1 MSTMEKTMKRVQTI
15 LFVASAALLAAA
27 CADESGELSGRGK
40 GGPGDGT
47 GETPGGGTTPEA
59 LQCTEKPEGKS
70 YVNFDTNKLED
81 TRVNENVGVNRARLK
96 PYGVLAGEY
105 QRVLGAVPASLA
117 GSAGSF
123 DEPPPR
129 WYEEAAHSGISL
141 NAFYGISFEGCLAY
155 AKTQPDLAAAP
166 TAESAKAQCT
176 KLMRKA
182 WSRSP
187 SPEETGS
194 CEKLAMEKLG
204 TEANTQRRWA
214 YVCASILSSSQFL
227 TF

>member
-1 MSTMEKTMKRVQTI
+1 MKRLQT
-15 LFVASAALLAAA
+15 LLVVASAAVLVAA
-27 CADESGELSGRGK
+27 CADEGEELSGRGK
-40 GGPGDGT
+40 GGPNGDGT
-47 GETPGGGTTPEA
+47 GEGPGGPGTPEA

-81 TRVNENVGVNRARLK
+81 TRVNEGVGLNRARLK

-141 NAFYGISFEGCLAY
+141 NAFYGISFEGCMAY
-155 AKTQPDLAAAP
+155 VKTQPELAAAP
-166 TAESAKAQCT
+166 TADSAKAQCT

-182 WSRSP
+182 WSRTA
-187 SPEETGS
+187 SPEEIGS
-194 CEKLAMEKLG
+194 CQKLAMEKLAA
-204 TEANTQRRWA
+204 EANVQRRWS